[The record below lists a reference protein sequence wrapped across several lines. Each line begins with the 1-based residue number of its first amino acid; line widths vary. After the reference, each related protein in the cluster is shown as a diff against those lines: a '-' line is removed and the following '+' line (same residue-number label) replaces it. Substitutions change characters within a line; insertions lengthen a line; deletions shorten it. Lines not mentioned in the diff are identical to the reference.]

1 MTIGNW
7 LESSRCPRLP
17 ISKILKDLITRLNN
31 VILYSQNNNIFC
43 TLFNYWSILAR
54 RIKLLRSVINT
65 FIQKYVK
72 LLFSTFW
79 IEWSFHKYVD
89 KKDSSLNYPYD
100 VKIGY
105 INQFKDRLR
114 FEKFLDDDFHLN
126 KSEIRWK

>member
-31 VILYSQNNNIFC
+31 VILYSIRKIIISSV
-43 TLFNYWSILAR
+43 LYLILCPMNQI
-54 RIKLLRSVINT
+54 IKISDQY
-65 FIQKYVK
+65 FQKYVK

>member
-31 VILYSQNNNIFC
+31 VILYSIRKIIISS
-43 TLFNYWSILAR
+43 LFNYWSIFAR

-65 FIQKYVK
+65 FRNIK